1 MYRILYIS
9 TARAPLSD
17 TQMDEIL
24 ATSRRHNRSVD
35 VTGCLVVGGRRF
47 LQALEGPR
55 EAVEQTFAR
64 ISEDPRHF
72 AIVKLND
79 KAIKH
84 RSFARWAMGFERG
97 GDTFAEASLAEQ
109 VAALLAPVTDPNLR
123 AYFIGFATSHGKA
136 A

>member
-1 MYRILYIS
+1 MHRILYIS
-9 TARAPLSD
+9 TARAPLSE
-17 TQMDEIL
+17 TEMEVIL
-24 ATSRRHNRSVD
+24 ATSRRNNRRAD

-47 LQALEGPR
+47 LQVLEGPR

-64 ISEDPRHF
+64 ISADHRHF
-72 AIVKLND
+72 AVVKLND
-79 KAIKH
+79 KPIEE

-97 GDTFAEASLAEQ
+97 GDASLAAPLTEQ

-123 AYFIGFATSHGKA
+123 AYFVGFASSHGKA